1 MIEDQVIVIGHK
13 NPDADAICSAIAYA
27 AFKQQTDC
35 PNAIPARCGDLVARV
50 RFILK
55 RFAVPAPKL
64 ILDVSPIVRD
74 VMSPDMTAL
83 STQSTV
89 KEALELMEERGIRVL
104 PALDDRQRFK
114 GFVSI
119 FKLSRFLS
127 GCFSSAKEPLQII
140 TSANQVTEAI
150 DGQPVNNPSHVV
162 NTLRLRTHSNG
173 LQETDNGTTQELKEG
188 VIAVLANSQERVNEC
203 PHFPVGS
210 IIVATPGQ
218 TFTEQAV
225 QEANERS
232 VSLISSPL
240 PLIETL
246 FRIRSAARVESMLH
260 SGFEAIS
267 QKAPLPEVR
276 SRIASSQ
283 YQAFP
288 VLDSYQRTVGIL
300 KKTDLLK
307 KSAKKLI
314 LVDHNELS
322 QAVAGADQAEILE
335 IIDHHRLGSLATS
348 QPILFRNE
356 PVGSTSTIVADAF
369 FRSGLEIP
377 KPIAGLLLAGLVS
390 DTLNLQSPTTTDQDA
405 KILKRLEIIA
415 DLNATR
421 FTETLFST
429 GSILS
434 TLPPEKAI
442 LADSKEF
449 EHGDHKFSI
458 AQIEEIG
465 LEKFWEQ
472 EQEIRSAL
480 EHQREQSELSFA
492 ALFITDILKQCS
504 VMLIVGDNDV
514 MQRVNQRMIKPGVF
528 ELPGIVSRKKQL
540 LPYLTERLEEDI
552 QESTNQRDEP
562 LTMV

>member
-1 MIEDQVIVIGHK
+1 MIQEQVIVIGHK

-27 AFKQQTDC
+27 TFKQLTDC
-35 PNAIPARCGDLVARV
+35 PNAIPARCGELVARV
-50 RFILK
+50 RFILE
-55 RFAVPAPKL
+55 RFAVASPKL
-64 ILDVSPIVRD
+64 ILDVSPKVKD
-74 VMSPDMTAL
+74 VMSPDMTSL
-83 STQSTV
+83 SAQATV
-89 KEALELMEERGIRVL
+89 KEALEIMEERGIRVL

-127 GCFSSAKEPLQII
+127 GCFSPSQEPVQI
-140 TSANQVTEAI
+140 TSSANQIVEAI
-150 DGQPVNNPSHVV
+150 NGDPINNPSHVV
-162 NTLRLRTHSNG
+162 NTLRLELYNVEG
-173 LQETDNGTTQELKEG
+173 QESTSQSEEKGKDG
-188 VIAVLANSQERVNEC
+188 VIAILEPSSNGVSKC
-203 PHFPVGS
+203 PAFPVGS
-210 IIVATPGQ
+210 IVVALPGQ
-218 TFTEQAV
+218 TFHEQAI
-225 QEANERS
+225 QEANEQS
-232 VSLISSPL
+232 ISLLSSSL
-240 PLIETL
+240 PLIDTL
-246 FRIRSAARVESMLH
+246 FRVRSAARIESMLH
-260 SGFEAIS
+260 SGFEAIP
-267 QKAPLPEVR
+267 QNTPLSEVR
-276 SRIASSQ
+276 PRIASSQ

-369 FRSGLEIP
+369 FRLGLEVP

-421 FTETLFST
+421 FTETLFKT

-449 EHGDHKFSI
+449 EHGDYTFSI

-472 EQEIRSAL
+472 EEDIRAAL
-480 EHQREQSELSFA
+480 EKQKEVSGLSFA
-492 ALFITDILKQCS
+492 AHFITDILKQCS
-504 VMLIVGDNDV
+504 VMLIIGDNEV
-514 MQRVNQRMIKPGVF
+514 TQRINQRMIKPGVF

-540 LPYLTERLEEDI
+540 LPYLTERLEEEILDSP
-552 QESTNQRDEP
+552 QQRDEP